1 WLMDEGDIDADWAR
15 LSERFEG
22 TGHIVGTQATFW
34 QGKALAA
41 GRGAGVERGVDLAA
55 GAENPGS
62 GRYCEE
68 VAVVTG
74 ASKGSIAASVVA
86 QLLDGGATV

>member
-41 GRGAGVERGVDLAA
+41 GRKVHASLYARAAA